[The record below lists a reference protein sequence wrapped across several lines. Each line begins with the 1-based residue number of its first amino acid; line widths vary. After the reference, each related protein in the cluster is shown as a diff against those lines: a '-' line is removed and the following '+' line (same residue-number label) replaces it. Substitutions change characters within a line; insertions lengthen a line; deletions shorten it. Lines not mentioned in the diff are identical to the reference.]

1 MSAEYETRA
10 AVLKALR
17 AGRKP
22 QEIARFLKVH
32 RSLVYRLKKVLD
44 QSQDAGEAEITPAR
58 KQHKK
63 RTVGLTR
70 TADFVASLQEKINE
84 DPSKSMRALAKEM
97 QCDEKTIRNCI
108 QEDIRYKSYKMRR
121 GHFMSEAT
129 KQKRCK
135 KAKLLLNRLKRP
147 ANPNQSFSFL
157 MRKFLA
163 RIKRQTGRTTDGCV
177 PIQKMSPLLCT
188 QNFQPPSWS
197 WGSSQARVT
206 SCPPHFFEM
215 GQRVNAKQYIEV
227 LDTVVKPWM
236 KTVAGECPYVFQ
248 QDGAPAHTAKL
259 TQEWLKAN
267 LQDHW
272 PKEIWPPSSPDCNT
286 LDYFM
291 WSVCE
296 REVNKQPHNTMA
308 SLKAKISEVMAD
320 MDMEGR
326 HTRLQEVPVSDRGC
340 CGGQWGFY

>member
-63 RTVGLTR
+63 RTFGLTR

-147 ANPNQSFSFL
+147 ANPNQIIFFSDEKIFSQDQ
-157 MRKFLA
+157 KTN
-163 RIKRQTGRTTDGCV
+163 RQNDRWLCSDPKDV
-177 PIQKMSPLLCT
+177 PIVMHTKFPASVMVL
-188 QNFQPPSWS
+188 
-197 WGSSQARVT
+197 GVISSKGDVM
-206 SCPPHFFEM
+206 PPHFFET

-236 KTVAGECPYVFQ
+236 ETVAGECPYVFQ

-272 PKEIWPPSSPDCNT
+272 PKEIWPPSSPDCNP

-320 MDMEGR
+320 MDRKVVIRACKKFRSRIEA
-326 HTRLQEVPVSDRGC
+326 VVD
-340 CGGQWGFY
+340 FIK